1 MVLEKLQEKF
11 TKYEIARILGA
22 RSLQLAMDAP
32 VLLKMTKEEE
42 EELNFDTLKT
52 AEKELTAGVLP
63 ITVRRPLPKKS
74 GKIIKKL
81 TEEEIKEKLEREAE
95 EKKKKEEQENKG
107 EETESSGETAEEEAD
122 EKLPKKDDED
132 SDDEIMEMA
141 TPEDESSDDSEDS
154 AGEEF

>member
-1 MVLEKLQEKF
+1 MVLEKLQDKF
-11 TKYEIARILGA
+11 TRYEIARILGA

-32 VLLKMTKEEE
+32 ILLKLSEEE
-42 EELNFDTLKT
+42 VEELNFDTLKT

-95 EKKKKEEQENKG
+95 EKKKKEAEENKG
-107 EETESSGETAEEEAD
+107 EEAESSGEAEAEEES
-122 EKLPKKDDED
+122 EKSEKKDEED
-132 SDDEIMEMA
+132 TDDEIMEMA